1 MEVLKKKIVLEPTMK
16 ANCDVYTEWDLDLL
30 ANYQKREKWISA
42 SLDLFLLLCKYLCL
56 QTYTIK
62 LY

>member
-1 MEVLKKKIVLEPTMK
+1 MK
-16 ANCDVYTEWDLDLL
+16 ANCDVYTERDLDLL
-30 ANYQKREKWISA
+30 ADYQKREKWISA